1 MPPFDIDADAIRKLA
16 QLMTETGL
24 AEIELA
30 EGERRM
36 RVARAVVQ
44 PAALAPIAAVAP
56 AHHAESVTAAPN
68 AASLAAHPG
77 AVTSP
82 MVGTAYL
89 QPEPEAQ
96 HFVEVGDTVR
106 VGDTLL
112 IIEAMKVMNPIKAP
126 KAGTVTQILV
136 SDGQP
141 VEYGEPL
148 MLIE

>member
-1 MPPFDIDADAIRKLA
+1 MPPFEIDADAIRKLA
-16 QLMTETGL
+16 ELMTETGL

-36 RVARAVVQ
+36 RVARALAQ
-44 PAALAPIAAVAP
+44 PAAFAAVAPIAP
-56 AHHAESVTAAPN
+56 AHHAEAIAAPT
-68 AASLAAHPG
+68 AASLATHPG

-89 QPEPEAQ
+89 QPEPEAPR
-96 HFVEVGDTVR
+96 FVEVGDAVR

-126 KAGTVTQILV
+126 KAGTITQILV